1 MICKAGASAV
11 NRNLTHTGAKTAN
24 FLCFS
29 PVSVAALSLH
39 HQIEL
44 HLLRLKSFPI
54 SSLFFS
60 SSTEFTICFNTLVRA
75 HTAENSAAFES
86 ALPVRSYELLAL
98 IDVVFIQ
105 NFTKHAFSR

>member
-1 MICKAGASAV
+1 MICKAGAGAV
-11 NRNLTHTGAKTAN
+11 NRNLTQTSAKTAN

-44 HLLRLKSFPI
+44 HLLRN
-54 SSLFFS
+54 LFFS
-60 SSTEFTICFNTLVRA
+60 SGTEFIIYLNALVRA
-75 HTAENSAAFES
+75 HTGGNIAAFES
-86 ALPVRSYELLAL
+86 ALPVRSYELLSL
-98 IDVVFIQ
+98 IDIVFIQ